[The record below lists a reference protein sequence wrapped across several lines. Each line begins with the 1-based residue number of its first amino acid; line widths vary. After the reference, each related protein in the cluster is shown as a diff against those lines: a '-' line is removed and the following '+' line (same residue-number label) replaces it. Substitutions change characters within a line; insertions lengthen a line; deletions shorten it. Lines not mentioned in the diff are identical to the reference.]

1 VYGLLLII
9 LMLRP
14 TGLLGA
20 TGTGARA

>member
-1 VYGLLLII
+1 VYGLLLLI

-14 TGLLGA
+14 TGLFGA